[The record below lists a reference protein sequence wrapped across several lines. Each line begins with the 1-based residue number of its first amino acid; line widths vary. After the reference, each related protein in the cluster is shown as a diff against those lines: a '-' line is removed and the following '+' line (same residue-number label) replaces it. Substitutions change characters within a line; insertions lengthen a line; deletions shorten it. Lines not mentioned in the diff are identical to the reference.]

1 MASVEELSRKYS
13 SQLSQLQAIF
23 PSWDEGDLAFTL
35 QDTKGNVE
43 DAVLAITE
51 GPSYCSQ
58 AKDYCSCQAEHL
70 SSPRQP
76 ARSPPRRR
84 RPNRAKD
91 TRTVTQIPVDGRTRT
106 AETLAVE
113 EVAAELGVDEE
124 VEVVEVEV
132 RWFCA
137 TCCLEVCS

>member
-51 GPSYCSQ
+51 GQLLVISGGFTV
-58 AKDYCSCQAEHL
+58 L
-70 SSPRQP
+70 T
-76 ARSPPRRR
+76 R
-84 RPNRAKD
+84 RPS
-91 TRTVTQIPVDGRTRT
+91 I
-106 AETLAVE
+106 AVH
-113 EVAAELGVDEE
+113 
-124 VEVVEVEV
+124 
-132 RWFCA
+132 
-137 TCCLEVCS
+137 